1 MIVIMDQD
9 GHCGI
14 PVIVKVLVSAKN
26 PLAHILARLKSTE
39 DENRQFLWVLVKKSL
54 NSLRIVLR
62 DHPRPLSSPV
72 GTLAQSNRS
81 PVLLL

>member
-1 MIVIMDQD
+1 MIVNMDQVD
-9 GHCGI
+9 HCRL
-14 PVIVKVLVSAKN
+14 PVIVKVLVSGKN
-26 PLAHILARLKSTE
+26 PLAHILARLESTE

-54 NSLRIVLR
+54 NTLRILLR

-81 PVLLL
+81 PVFLL